1 MYVNTLISLQE
12 NIPTYGVEG
21 KTVTGHVTISTPG
34 IIRCYVQNLKQ
45 TNNRT
50 FELYVLSSKQDTG
63 VRIGELGKEKET
75 KWRVDEHSVMGS
87 NIALKDIDGVAI
99 IVKENELRGV
109 DAILLGFK
117 NERFTVL
124 PILESIVPKSKPV
137 ESVVNVKK
145 ETTSPLTTAE
155 PDKTKEVSQSTI
167 VSEERKPV
175 IISNEQEQEPEP
187 MIISNKLEQG
197 PGPVIMPNK
206 PEQGPGPVIM
216 PNKPEQGPGP
226 VIMPNKPEQGPGPVI
241 LPNKPEQ
248 GPGPVILPNKPEQG
262 PGPVIMPNKPEQG
275 PGPVIMPNKPEQ
287 GPGPVIMPNK
297 PGQCPL
303 PNMPEDEPGPVIIS
317 EDELETVRPNS
328 IKVEE
333 LYVSE
338 VQKDSLSEEIKRSKE
353 AIDRIAE
360 KLKMIKSHS
369 ETATESIEI
378 EEREE
383 EQEDIWHLESDRH
396 IEGEEDS
403 TLKVEETPEEI
414 DYLAEIEKKLQ
425 EIQGRLKEV
434 RSNGD
439 EIDDDEDTGEDAS
452 EAATEASEE
461 AIGDGEGLDEGEVFE
476 ETGDNETL
484 KQDYIDLERLEIR
497 RTESAIGDILKKV
510 ESLRRRKDQKRSSE
524 ENSDDKEAF
533 NSDEVEEIK
542 TENIIDKE
550 YMSDEDE
557 ESKNAYDSSKPL
569 GVSKGEI
576 DNIYARGE
584 MVEAFIQEPED
595 TEWVKISYGDFL
607 RIPNLSYEWCT
618 QPFIT
623 FAFYKYNEILLGHN
637 GNGNYYLG
645 IPDIY
650 HPERQAILSDP
661 IPVERFLCRRNIE
674 PAIGEYGYWIIP
686 LQGEYRE
693 TN

>member
-75 KWRVDEHSVMGS
+75 KWCVDEHSVMGS

-226 VIMPNKPEQGPGPVI
+226 VI
-241 LPNKPEQ
+241 L
-248 GPGPVILPNKPEQG
+248 
-262 PGPVIMPNKPEQG
+262 PNKPEQG

>member
-226 VIMPNKPEQGPGPVI
+226 VI

-248 GPGPVILPNKPEQG
+248 GPGPVIL
-262 PGPVIMPNKPEQG
+262 PNKPEQG

-338 VQKDSLSEEIKRSKE
+338 VQKDSLSEEMKRSKE

-403 TLKVEETPEEI
+403 TSKVEETPEEI

-510 ESLRRRKDQKRSSE
+510 ESLRRRKNQKRSSE

>member
-1 MYVNTLISLQE
+1 
-12 NIPTYGVEG
+12 
-21 KTVTGHVTISTPG
+21 
-34 IIRCYVQNLKQ
+34 
-45 TNNRT
+45 
-50 FELYVLSSKQDTG
+50 
-63 VRIGELGKEKET
+63 
-75 KWRVDEHSVMGS
+75 
-87 NIALKDIDGVAI
+87 
-99 IVKENELRGV
+99 
-109 DAILLGFK
+109 
-117 NERFTVL
+117 
-124 PILESIVPKSKPV
+124 
-137 ESVVNVKK
+137 
-145 ETTSPLTTAE
+145 
-155 PDKTKEVSQSTI
+155 
-167 VSEERKPV
+167 
-175 IISNEQEQEPEP
+175 
-187 MIISNKLEQG
+187 
-197 PGPVIMPNK
+197 
-206 PEQGPGPVIM
+206 
-216 PNKPEQGPGP
+216 
-226 VIMPNKPEQGPGPVI
+226 
-241 LPNKPEQ
+241 
-248 GPGPVILPNKPEQG
+248 
-262 PGPVIMPNKPEQG
+262 MPNKPEQG